1 MHVTFNLLE
10 LKCLSWKTAV
20 MLEQN
25 ITGGKINE
33 YNVSSAYDIATAT
46 YSQSLDVLLRNL

>member
-1 MHVTFNLLE
+1 
-10 LKCLSWKTAV
+10 

-33 YNVSSAYDIATAT
+33 YNLSSAYDIATAT
-46 YSQSLDVLLRNL
+46 YSQSLDVSSQDLI